1 MITVKD
7 NPSLK
12 RDERSNSIVNVDI
25 EEMRKFK
32 QMREENK
39 NVHSLTAEVTGL
51 KSEISDLKSLLG
63 QVLSKL

>member
-25 EEMRKFK
+25 NEMRKFK
-32 QMREENK
+32 QMREENNK
-39 NVHSLTAEVTGL
+39 THSLSSEVADL
-51 KSEISDLKSLLG
+51 KSELSELKNLLR
-63 QVLSKL
+63 QVLSK

>member
-12 RDERSNSIVNVDI
+12 RDERSNSILNVDI

>member
-39 NVHSLTAEVTGL
+39 NVHSLSAEVTGL

>member
-39 NVHSLTAEVTGL
+39 NVHSLTAEVTDL
-51 KSEISDLKSLLG
+51 KSEISDLKSLLN